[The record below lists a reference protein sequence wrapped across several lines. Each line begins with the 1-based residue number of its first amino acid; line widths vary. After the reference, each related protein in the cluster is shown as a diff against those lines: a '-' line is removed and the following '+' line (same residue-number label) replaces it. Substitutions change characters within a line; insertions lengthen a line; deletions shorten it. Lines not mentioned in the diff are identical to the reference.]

1 MFLACPLVIYHTIH
15 NGLRALKKEGASI
28 MTTFKIAS
36 QFDGKVLDV
45 PGFATGNGAVIQQ
58 FQDNGGVNQQWQL
71 ILANDDGIT
80 YKIVSQGTGKVLDVP
95 GFATDN

>member
-15 NGLRALKKEGASI
+15 NGLRALKKEETSFMA
-28 MTTFKIAS
+28 TFKIAS

-58 FQDNGGVNQQWQL
+58 FQDNGGVNQHWQL
-71 ILANDDGIT
+71 IRVD
-80 YKIVSQGTGKVLDVP
+80 
-95 GFATDN
+95 

>member
-1 MFLACPLVIYHTIH
+1 MA
-15 NGLRALKKEGASI
+15 
-28 MTTFKIAS
+28 TFKIAS

-58 FQDNGGVNQQWQL
+58 FQDNGGVNQHWQL

-80 YKIVSQGTGKVLDVP
+80 YKIVSQGTRKVLDVP
-95 GFATDN
+95 GFATGNGVQIQQFDDNGGTNQHWQLIRVD